1 MKEIEGLRGVDAAAL
16 GRLDLGAQLDQ
27 ERVNAQRP
35 AYSSG
40 RLVSARTKQR
50 HGEAGLERG
59 GEELGG
65 WQQAALGMPASVED
79 GAPGS
84 VDAAWHRS
92 CSGEAGGTQ
101 AGRGQREM

>member
-1 MKEIEGLRGVDAAAL
+1 MRWAGKEAGWAWRLVDLAA

-27 ERVNAQRP
+27 ERVNTQRP

-84 VDAAWHRS
+84 VKS
-92 CSGEAGGTQ
+92 STEAVVGPRT
-101 AGRGQREM
+101 R